1 METVAFHRRLA
12 HMAVFAHVVELQ
24 SFSATAEAI
33 GVSKSAVS
41 KRVAEIERSLGVQ
54 LLHRTT
60 RRLKMTEAGAVY
72 YQSCARV
79 VAEAESIERTL
90 GELQQKPLGTLRINA
105 PVAYGS
111 RHVVPVLAEFLQ
123 QHPDLRAEL
132 VLQDDYVDLIQGG
145 FDLAI
150 RIGALADSSLI
161 ARRIAPISTALY
173 ASRDY
178 LKRWGVPTSPRELQ
192 GHEFVIY
199 SLATKPRSLTLVRA
213 GKRHRV
219 QINGRLVCNNGSAIR
234 AAVLAGL
241 GIGILPEFYV
251 TEDLERGQLIAL
263 LKDYTL
269 PSASVH
275 AVYPAGTSLSAKQ
288 RLFTDYLVT
297 RWKQSNRV

>member
-1 METVAFHRRLA
+1 METIAFHRRLA

-24 SFSATAEAI
+24 SFSAAAEII
-33 GVSKSAVS
+33 GISKSAVS

-60 RRLKMTEAGAVY
+60 RRLRLTEVGVVY

-123 QHPDLRAEL
+123 KYPDLRAEL
-132 VLQDDYVDLIQGG
+132 VLQDDYVDLVQGG

-161 ARRIAPISTALY
+161 ARRIAPISTGMY

-178 LKRWGVPTSPRELQ
+178 LKRYGTPTSPDELH
-192 GHEFVIY
+192 GHEFVVY
-199 SLATKPRSLTLVRA
+199 SLAANPRSLTLVR
-213 GKRHRV
+213 GDKRHRV
-219 QINGRLVCNNGSAIR
+219 RMEGRFVCNNGDAIR
-234 AAVLAGL
+234 TAVIAGL
-241 GIGILPEFYV
+241 GIGILPDFYV
-251 TEDLERGQLIAL
+251 AEDLQRRQLIAL
-263 LKDYTL
+263 LPDCTL

-275 AVYPAGTSLSAKQ
+275 AVYPAGTSLSTKQ
-288 RLFTDYLVT
+288 RLFTDYLVS
-297 RWKQSNRV
+297 RWKNL